1 MSDTIRISGGTIN
14 GDVLN
19 FGERTYYQGGEIKG
33 DIRGGRN
40 TNYLF
45 ITSGTDGLKARNVYG
60 FSNISFNLPSSVTD
74 GYTALNLTGTAQTN
88 LDNTRIYAQLKDAT
102 GLTKDSKI
110 HLIKTAGSIIN
121 FDETKTNAVLTNVN
135 IANLVNIAGKIVLS
149 DEKTLDLTFIGNP
162 IPSGWSYTDQIYNI
176 ISKTEFTRNTTDGIK
191 TFNIVSNFDNGEMT
205 EQSNNTINMNFGD
218 VSTNARIYGGFGDND
233 STNNTINIS
242 VNSFSGNNIYGG
254 YSTNGNATNN
264 TINFIKG
271 DLKVAVSLYGGFSG
285 DSSKDMLSGNT
296 LNIGTASTPTAM
308 NLRARHIENFETIN
322 FYLPSSVTNDSVA
335 LNLYDS
341 GETDLSKSTI
351 NAYLQN
357 ASNLTADSKIHLI
370 QTAGTLNVKDEYKTA
385 DGVEQAGVKNINIAN
400 LVNVKGYIKLSD
412 EKNLDLVFK
421 GDEDTS
427 GSGSGG
433 STGGGS
439 TGGGS
444 TGGGSTGG
452 GSGTGGGSTGGS
464 STGSNTGGRTSIS
477 ANENSKTLLETKL
490 SQSIAINESGNLF
503 LSNLNNIVSTTLDN
517 TNTSDTVVFAYANGS
532 DKRYKTGS
540 HVDQKGFNVNVGIAS
555 TDRLQSGDF
564 TTGAFIE
571 YGKGEYESKLDNG
584 LLGKGDTELI
594 GGGVF
599 AKYQN
604 LSNYYI
610 DGSFRV
616 GSVKTEYEKSLYDE
630 FDISSTY
637 YGAHIGV
644 GKIFDLTDS
653 NNLDIYSRFIY
664 SYTEGS
670 ELNIKGV
677 DVSLDS
683 VTSKRAQIGLRDTIR
698 FNDTNSFY
706 VGAAYQYEFDAKS
719 SGELSL
725 PTFGFASIASPSLK
739 GSTGIGEIGYTYE
752 TNSFKFDISAKGY
765 VGKEEGYSGNMGVS
779 FKF

>member
-1 MSDTIRISGGTIN
+1 GGSVKRDVEGGVSIFSFAYENKVTVYDGKIGGYVYGGSGVYASKNSVTIKGGEITSDVIGGYAFENDAEDNSVTIEAGTIKGDVSGGRSRGTNTRAFNNKVIIKGGTIEGSVYGGSGDRHGGNEVTISGGVIKGDVYGGFGDSSFANGNTITISGGTIEGDVRAARYSSGESPNMSDTIRISGGTIN

-385 DGVEQAGVKNINIAN
+385 DGVEQAGVKNINI
-400 LVNVKGYIKLSD
+400 
-412 EKNLDLVFK
+412 
-421 GDEDTS
+421 
-427 GSGSGG
+427 
-433 STGGGS
+433 
-439 TGGGS
+439 
-444 TGGGSTGG
+444 
-452 GSGTGGGSTGGS
+452 
-464 STGSNTGGRTSIS
+464 
-477 ANENSKTLLETKL
+477 
-490 SQSIAINESGNLF
+490 
-503 LSNLNNIVSTTLDN
+503 
-517 TNTSDTVVFAYANGS
+517 
-532 DKRYKTGS
+532 
-540 HVDQKGFNVNVGIAS
+540 
-555 TDRLQSGDF
+555 
-564 TTGAFIE
+564 
-571 YGKGEYESKLDNG
+571 
-584 LLGKGDTELI
+584 
-594 GGGVF
+594 
-599 AKYQN
+599 
-604 LSNYYI
+604 
-610 DGSFRV
+610 
-616 GSVKTEYEKSLYDE
+616 
-630 FDISSTY
+630 
-637 YGAHIGV
+637 
-644 GKIFDLTDS
+644 
-653 NNLDIYSRFIY
+653 
-664 SYTEGS
+664 
-670 ELNIKGV
+670 
-677 DVSLDS
+677 
-683 VTSKRAQIGLRDTIR
+683 
-698 FNDTNSFY
+698 
-706 VGAAYQYEFDAKS
+706 
-719 SGELSL
+719 
-725 PTFGFASIASPSLK
+725 
-739 GSTGIGEIGYTYE
+739 
-752 TNSFKFDISAKGY
+752 
-765 VGKEEGYSGNMGVS
+765 
-779 FKF
+779 